1 MLDVFVYV
9 CEYVPVTSHMCVH
22 IFAHV
27 HIWKLTLNIFLNCPP
42 TYFLRDSLFLNLEL
56 ANLAH
61 GYPASFKY
69 IPIPAFPGVGSLMCL
84 ITSVLLF

>member
-1 MLDVFVYV
+1 MFCVCVYV
-9 CEYVPVTSHMCVH
+9 LVNSHMCIH

-27 HIWKLTLNIFLNCPP
+27 NIWKSTLNIFLNYPP

-61 GYPASFKY
+61 GYPASPKY
-69 IPIPAFPGVGSLMCL
+69 IPIPAFPGVGS
-84 ITSVLLF
+84 